1 MFSIVI
7 PVYGNEASIPPL
19 LEALA
24 RIAGDVHA
32 RNAQTLEVVFVV
44 DGSPDRSFDV
54 LASLLPAARF
64 RSKLLLHS
72 RNFGAFAAI
81 RTGLAAATGDYFAV
95 MAADLQEPPELMTRF
110 LDALSPGLLDIV
122 VGCRQS
128 RQDPWASRMASMFF
142 WRLYRALVVRDMPS
156 MGVDIFACNRV
167 FRDHLLRLEE
177 ANSSLVG
184 QIFWLGFRRG
194 EIHYER
200 RLREHGKSAWTFRKK
215 ARYLFDSVFSF
226 TDLPVRMLSAFGLLG
241 VVASIALGLVV
252 LVMKIQGGI
261 PVPGYAATMLT
272 VMFFGGINALGLGIV
287 GSYAWRAYENTKARP
302 LSLTIVE
309 ESFVGAPTADVHVA
323 ATGSVR

>member
-7 PVYGNEASIPPL
+7 PVYGNEASIPAL
-19 LEALA
+19 LDALDRVAADVRA
-24 RIAGDVHA
+24 RSA
-32 RNAQTLEVVFVV
+32 RAVEVVFVV
-44 DGSPDRSFDV
+44 DGSPDRSFDI
-54 LASLLPAARF
+54 LAARLPGAQF
-64 RSKLLLHS
+64 QSKLLMHS
-72 RNFGAFAAI
+72 RNFGSFAAI
-81 RTGLAAATGDYFAV
+81 RTGLAAAAGDFYAA
-95 MAADLQEPPELMTRF
+95 MSADLQEPPEIMTRF
-110 LDALSPGLLDIV
+110 LDALAPGTLDVV

-128 RQDPWASRMASMFF
+128 RQDPWTSRLASMLF
-142 WRLYRALVVRDMPS
+142 WRLYRALIVREMPN

-194 EIHYER
+194 ELFYER

-226 TDLPVRMLSAFGLLG
+226 TDLPVRLLSAFGLLG
-241 VVASIALGLVV
+241 VAASVVLGVVV

-261 PVPGYAATMLT
+261 SVPGYAATMLT

-287 GSYAWRAYENTKARP
+287 GSYAWRAYENTKGRP

-309 ESFVGAPTADVHVA
+309 KTSGGKPPSVA
-323 ATGSVR
+323 ADANAGSPH

>member
-7 PVYGNEASIPPL
+7 PVYCNEPSIPSL
-19 LEALA
+19 LDALDRA
-24 RIAGDVHA
+24 ATDVHK
-32 RNAQTLEVVFVV
+32 RNGQALEVVFVV

-54 LASLLPAARF
+54 LAARLPGAKF

-81 RTGLAAATGDYFAV
+81 RTGLAAATGDFFAV
-95 MAADLQEPPELMTRF
+95 MAADLQDPPEMMLQF
-110 LDALSPGLLDIV
+110 LDALTPGTLDVV

-128 RQDPWASRMASMFF
+128 RQDPWASRWASMLF
-142 WRLYRALVVRDMPS
+142 WRLYRALVVREMPN

-167 FRDHLLRLEE
+167 FRDHLLQLAE

-194 EIHYER
+194 EIYYER
-200 RLREHGKSAWTFRKK
+200 RQREHGKSAWTLRKK

-226 TDLPVRMLSAFGLLG
+226 TDLPVRLLSVFGLLG
-241 VVASIALGLVV
+241 VVASLALGLVV
-252 LVMKIQGGI
+252 LIMKIRGGI

-302 LSLTIVE
+302 LALTIVE
-309 ESFVGAPTADVHVA
+309 KTFLGATQADVPLGLVE
-323 ATGSVR
+323 SVR